1 MAFPSIY
8 PRFGASVGL
17 SHSGKVLAFGAP
29 IRKNNNLDTNT
40 NFGANNEGAV
50 FIYHL
55 NSKTNLYEEVAG
67 PLVPSTVYGSRV
79 GQGVAVSGD
88 GSVVC
93 AGASIHAGLVA
104 GNVWHVFLES
114 NAWMASSTSRQQARP
129 AGPRPP
135 PRPATSTAPFTAGC
149 ITRSPTPTTSFP
161 GCKSSRNSSPQ
172 EVSALPPFLIDSR
185 HLHPPHTHPRPLVGP
200 SQDGNEFGAKVSLS
214 KSGEWLAVGAPELDT
229 STLLNAGA
237 GMFGPF

>member
-93 AGASIHAGLVA
+93 AGASIHAWLG
-104 GNVWHVFLES
+104 
-114 NAWMASSTSRQQARP
+114 
-129 AGPRPP
+129 
-135 PRPATSTAPFTAGC
+135 
-149 ITRSPTPTTSFP
+149 
-161 GCKSSRNSSPQ
+161 
-172 EVSALPPFLIDSR
+172 
-185 HLHPPHTHPRPLVGP
+185 
-200 SQDGNEFGAKVSLS
+200 
-214 KSGEWLAVGAPELDT
+214 SGECMACVP
-229 STLLNAGA
+229 
-237 GMFGPF
+237 